1 MMSEFAKKLAKQTPD
16 MQRAYLKKLPY
27 SQAEAGKTEKFY
39 KTLTK
44 LDFLEAKVSKLGVQ
58 SLISDYDLATNSNL
72 LLSEDQ
78 VDTLRLIQGAIRMSA
93 NVLTDDPSQ
102 LPSQLL
108 GRLMSYRSVDE
119 SEFETKSLPQI
130 LLKKVIVFCKEPPGF
145 VETLMLFARE
155 VTLNILVKPLQFI
168 NDKLPSRFS
177 LYPFLYWWY
186 KFVEVATNWIVKLIF
201 IYPCVSYQ
209 VSDLMKKRYL
219 KPKPPYFFTIDVF
232 LEQVEKSKDRP
243 WLRPL
248 TPSLTPSGESLIRTL
263 SLQTDNSF
271 VRAIAITPDTPDGT
285 KMVSGLGDKSLI
297 VWDMKTGTPLK
308 TLTGH
313 KGSVDAV
320 AVTKDGKQIV
330 SASTDST
337 IKIWNIETGENIDTF
352 IGHQSSIRAIAITP
366 DGKNIV
372 SASSDTTL
380 KVWDLQTGEC
390 LCTCIGHQKSVSVLA
405 IHPDGD
411 KVISGSDDKRLILWD
426 LKTGQLLR
434 EIKTFEGYF
443 YAIGIAN
450 YGMSFTGDEKRL
462 LVATRVAQRDNPFE
476 VCDIATGEVLKNLTD
491 ETWLGTCITRVAIT
505 PDETKVVVA
514 SEDRNGI
521 KILSLKTGIPLGSF
535 EAHYGQDVTALAITP
550 DGKQVVTGAWKTIKV
565 WDLTLIQKK
574 FKSKSIIKHG
584 SSVQAVAITPDGKQ
598 AISGD
603 GNGTII
609 IWDIDSQKPLKTLP
623 GGYNGIKS
631 IAITPDG
638 KKFVST
644 FVSGEGSYKGVEIWN
659 FHNTKKLFGNC
670 RAEREV
676 ETVAITPD
684 SKYIVSAV
692 YNSIIIWDLESQNI
706 FRELYDPALRPITS
720 VVITPDGK
728 YIIAGTV
735 GNLLVI
741 WDFKSGQKIKVIE
754 LLNKWNGYDSGE
766 SITSIAVTPNSQQL
780 ISASTDKSMRL
791 WDIPQG
797 TELKNF
803 SIHNNSANAVV
814 VNPSGD
820 FAISGDYSIKV
831 WHIQTGKIVAS
842 FSVESSVLSCAIT
855 SDGLTIVA
863 GELSGRVH
871 FLRLEGIDLS

>member
-1 MMSEFAKKLAKQTPD
+1 MMSEFAQKLAKKTPD
-16 MQRAYLKKLPY
+16 MQRSYLKRLPY

-78 VDTLRLIQGAIRMSA
+78 VDSLRLIQGAIRMSA
-93 NVLTDDPSQ
+93 NVLSDDPSQ

-108 GRLMSYRSVDE
+108 GRLISYRSVDE

-130 LLKKVIVFCKEPPGF
+130 LLKKVIVFCKEPPEL

-155 VTLNILVKPLQFI
+155 VTLNILFKPLQFI

-201 IYPCVSYQ
+201 IYPCVFYQ

-219 KPKPPYFFTIDVF
+219 KPKPPYFLTIDVF

-271 VRAIAITPDTPDGT
+271 VRAIAITPDGT

-313 KGSVDAV
+313 NGSVDAV

-372 SASSDTTL
+372 SASHDTTL
-380 KVWDLQTGEC
+380 KIWDLQTGEC

-443 YAIGIAN
+443 YAIGIAK

-462 LVATRVAQRDNPFE
+462 LVATRVGKRDNPFE
-476 VCDIATGEVLKNLTD
+476 VCDISTGEILKNFTD
-491 ETWLGTCITRVAIT
+491 ETWLRTCITRVAIT
-505 PDETKVVVA
+505 PDETKVVAA

-521 KILSLKTGIPLGSF
+521 KILDLRTGIPLGAF
-535 EAHYGQDVTALAITP
+535 EAHYGEDVTALAITP
-550 DGKQVVTGAWKTIKV
+550 DGKQVVTGAWKTIKI

-574 FKSKSIIKHG
+574 SKIKSITKHR
-584 SSVQAVAITPDGKQ
+584 SSVQALAITPDGKQ

-603 GNGTII
+603 GDGTII
-609 IWDIDSQKPLKTLP
+609 IWDIDSQKSLKTLP

-631 IAITPDG
+631 IAVTPDG
-638 KKFVST
+638 QKFVST
-644 FVSGEGSYKGVEIWN
+644 FVSGEGSYKGVQIWN
-659 FHNTKKLFGNC
+659 LHNTKKLFGNC
-670 RAEREV
+670 RAEKEV

-684 SKYIVSAV
+684 SKYIISGV

-706 FRELYDPALRPITS
+706 FRELLRS
-720 VVITPDGK
+720 S
-728 YIIAGTV
+728 
-735 GNLLVI
+735 
-741 WDFKSGQKIKVIE
+741 FKTNHVSC
-754 LLNKWNGYDSGE
+754 Y
-766 SITSIAVTPNSQQL
+766 
-780 ISASTDKSMRL
+780 
-791 WDIPQG
+791 
-797 TELKNF
+797 
-803 SIHNNSANAVV
+803 
-814 VNPSGD
+814 
-820 FAISGDYSIKV
+820 YS
-831 WHIQTGKIVAS
+831 
-842 FSVESSVLSCAIT
+842 
-855 SDGLTIVA
+855 
-863 GELSGRVH
+863 
-871 FLRLEGIDLS
+871 

>member
-1 MMSEFAKKLAKQTPD
+1 MSNLKERLANMPSAERRDTLEMPI
-16 MQRAYLKKLPY
+16 YL
-27 SQAEAGKTEKFY
+27 ANAR
-39 KTLTK
+39 
-44 LDFLEAKVSKLGVQ
+44 EAKRLQSLLTNFDFIDAKISHKEFGVQ
-58 SLISDYDLATNSNL
+58 PLITDYDLALQPDIEISEEIKDNL
-72 LLSEDQ
+72 K
-78 VDTLRLIQGAIRMSA
+78 LIQSAIRMSA

-108 GRLMSYRSVDE
+108 GRLISYRSVDE

-130 LLKKVIVFCKEPPGF
+130 LLKKVIVFCKEPPEL
-145 VETLMLFARE
+145 VETLMSFAGCL
-155 VTLNILVKPLQFI
+155 TFNILVKPLQFI
-168 NDKLPSRFS
+168 NDKLPSKFS
-177 LYPFLYWWY
+177 LYPFLGWWY
-186 KFVEVATNWIVKLIF
+186 KFVKAATNWIVKLIF

-209 VSDLMKKRYL
+209 VSDLMKKRYW

-271 VRAIAITPDTPDGT
+271 VRAIAITPDGT
-285 KMVSGLGDKSLI
+285 KMVSGLGDQSLI

-313 KGSVDAV
+313 NGSVDAV

-337 IKIWNIETGENIDTF
+337 IKIWNIETWENIDTF

-366 DGKNIV
+366 DGKNLV
-372 SASSDTTL
+372 SASHDTTL

-443 YAIGIAN
+443 YAIGIAK
-450 YGMSFTGDEKRL
+450 YGMSFTGDEKKL
-462 LVATRVAQRDNPFE
+462 LVATRVAERHNPFE

-491 ETWLGTCITRVAIT
+491 ETWLGTWITRVAIT
-505 PDETKVVVA
+505 PDETKIVAA

-521 KILSLKTGIPLGSF
+521 KILSLSTGIPLGAF
-535 EAHYGQDVTALAITP
+535 EAHTGQDVTALAITP
-550 DGKQVVTGAWKTIKV
+550 DGKQLVTGAWKTIKI
-565 WDLTLIQKK
+565 WDLTKIQT
-574 FKSKSIIKHG
+574 KSKIKSLIKHG
-584 SSVQAVAITPDGKQ
+584 SSVQALAITPDGKR

-609 IWDIDSQKPLKTLP
+609 IWDIDSQKPLETLP

-631 IAITPDG
+631 IAVTPDG
-638 KKFVST
+638 QKFVST
-644 FVSGEGSYKGVEIWN
+644 FVSGEGSYKGVQIWN
-659 FHNTKKLFGNC
+659 LHNTKKLFGNC
-670 RAEREV
+670 RAEKEV

-735 GNLLVI
+735 ENLLVI
-741 WDFKSGQKIKVIE
+741 WDFKSGNKIKVIE
-754 LLNKWNGYDSGE
+754 LLNKWNGHDSGK
-766 SITSIAVTPNSQQL
+766 SITSIAVTPNSKQL
-780 ISASTDKSMRL
+780 ISASTDKSMRI
-791 WDIPQG
+791 WDIAQG
-797 TELKNF
+797 TELNNF

>member
-1 MMSEFAKKLAKQTPD
+1 MKMMSEFAKKLAKQTPD

-93 NVLTDDPSQ
+93 NVLTDAPSQ

-108 GRLMSYRSVDE
+108 GRLISYRSVDE

-130 LLKKVIVFCKEPPGF
+130 LLKKVIFFCKEPPEL
-145 VETLMLFARE
+145 VETLMSFAGCL
-155 VTLNILVKPLQFI
+155 TFNILVKPLQFI
-168 NDKLPSRFS
+168 DDKLPSRFS
-177 LYPFLYWWY
+177 LYPFLGWWY
-186 KFVEVATNWIVKLIF
+186 KFVKAATNWIVKLIF

-209 VSDLMKKRYL
+209 VSDLMKKRYW

-232 LEQVEKSKDRP
+232 LEQVEKSKYRP

-248 TPSLTPSGESLIRTL
+248 TPSLTPAGEILIRTL
-263 SLQTDNSF
+263 SLEGDDFLSQGI
-271 VRAIAITPDTPDGT
+271 IAITPDGT
-285 KMVSGLGDKSLI
+285 KMVSGSKSLI
-297 VWDMKTGTPLK
+297 VWDMKTGTILK
-308 TLTGH
+308 TITGH
-313 KGSVDAV
+313 KSVNAV
-320 AVTKDGKQIV
+320 VTTSDGKQIV
-330 SASTDST
+330 SGSTDST
-337 IKIWNIETGENIDTF
+337 IKIWDIETGKNINTL
-352 IGHQSSIRAIAITP
+352 IGHHSSIRAIAITP

-372 SASSDTTL
+372 SASQDTTL

-390 LCTCIGHQKSVSVLA
+390 LCTCIEHQKSVSVLA

-411 KVISGSDDKRLILWD
+411 KVISGDDDKRLIIWN
-426 LKTGQLLR
+426 LKNGQLLR
-434 EIKTFEGYF
+434 EIKTFEGYL
-443 YAIGIAN
+443 YAIAITN
-450 YGMSFTGDEKRL
+450 YGFSFTGDEKKL
-462 LVATRVAQRDNPFE
+462 LVATRVRERDNPFE
-476 VCDIATGEVLKNLTD
+476 VCDISTGEVLKNLTD
-491 ETWLGTCITRVAIT
+491 ETWLGTYITHVAIT
-505 PDETKVVVA
+505 PYDTKVVAA
-514 SEDRNGI
+514 SKDRNQI
-521 KILSLKTGIPLGSF
+521 KILDLRTGIPLGAF
-535 EAHYGQDVTALAITP
+535 EAHYGQYVTALAITP
-550 DGKQVVTGAWKTIKV
+550 DGKQVVTGAHKTIKI

-574 FKSKSIIKHG
+574 SKIKSITKHRN
-584 SSVQAVAITPDGKQ
+584 SVQAVAITPDGKQ

-603 GNGTII
+603 GDGTII
-609 IWDIDSQKPLKTLP
+609 IWDIDSHKPLKNLG

-638 KKFVST
+638 QKFVST
-644 FVSGEGSYKGVEIWN
+644 FVSGEGSYKGVQIWN

-670 RAEREV
+670 RAEKEV

-741 WDFKSGQKIKVIE
+741 WDFKSGNKIKVIE
-754 LLNKWNGYDSGE
+754 LLNKWNGHDSGK
-766 SITSIAVTPNSQQL
+766 SITSIAVTPNSKQL
-780 ISASTDKSMRL
+780 ISASTDKSMRI
-791 WDIPQG
+791 WDIAQG
-797 TELKNF
+797 TELNNF